1 MIKPGQPNVRILLK
15 GHSNPMRMMY
25 HGRDPRIDV
34 ERSVTA
40 MLNKTVQDAINEQI
54 KHEFFSAHL
63 YLSMAA
69 YCDAINLPGA
79 AHWMRLQSQ
88 EERAHAMKFFDF
100 VRDRS
105 GRVLL
110 RAIEQPPVEFQ
121 SPLDV
126 FQQALEHERE
136 VSALINKLYEIAL
149 KEADYPTQAFL
160 QWFITEQ
167 VEEEKNAEQIIQQLK
182 MVGDSSAALLML
194 DRDLGARAPA
204 PA

>member
-1 MIKPGQPNVRILLK
+1 MSHRLFCDYPCRFPTQARRVLRALRVSYRAGWHLRSMIKPGQPNVRILLK

-100 VRDRS
+100 V
-105 GRVLL
+105 
-110 RAIEQPPVEFQ
+110 
-121 SPLDV
+121 
-126 FQQALEHERE
+126 
-136 VSALINKLYEIAL
+136 
-149 KEADYPTQAFL
+149 
-160 QWFITEQ
+160 
-167 VEEEKNAEQIIQQLK
+167 
-182 MVGDSSAALLML
+182 
-194 DRDLGARAPA
+194 
-204 PA
+204 

>member
-1 MIKPGQPNVRILLK
+1 
-15 GHSNPMRMMY
+15 MMY

-34 ERSVTA
+34 ERSVTT

-182 MVGDSSAALLML
+182 MVGDSSATLLML
-194 DRDLGARAPA
+194 DRELGARAPS